1 MICILCLTG
10 CTSVTSK
17 SLQERIDAE
26 SSKAERSEL
35 TKANH
40 SKKYYSYYLPSDMGR
55 YESTNTG
62 NVLSYNEVKILM
74 SLNVSGIINRSLY
87 PSEKETAFPLREDG
101 GVAERKGLYTDSE
114 NIGHTYRLV
123 VYDLADTSTV
133 CMISDTVIM
142 YANCNDFNADKVAG
156 KMIELARS
164 VSVNE
169 TDLVSDYSNRIPEIS
184 GSEKVEMFESTAP
197 ENGRIEELFEDHT
210 TVDPDQYTDK
220 QFDSSENGS
229 DTGNE

>member
-17 SLQERIDAE
+17 SLQERLDAE

-123 VYDLADTSTV
+123 VYDLTDTSTV